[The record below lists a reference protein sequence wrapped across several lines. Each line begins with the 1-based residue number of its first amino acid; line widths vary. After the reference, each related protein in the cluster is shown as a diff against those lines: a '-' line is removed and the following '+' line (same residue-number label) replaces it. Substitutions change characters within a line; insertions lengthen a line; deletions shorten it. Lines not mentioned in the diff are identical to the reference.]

1 MRGVPFSISYL
12 LYVYVPIY
20 FLFFSIVMIETPQP
34 REMVYADGFS
44 EDKFSYIIKKNIGS
58 PFKTLE
64 NAEDLEDYLKKI
76 GQTRKN
82 LEVVRLKPQNSRH
95 IF

>member
-1 MRGVPFSISYL
+1 MLTDLVR
-12 LYVYVPIY
+12 
-20 FLFFSIVMIETPQP
+20 T
-34 REMVYADGFS
+34 
-44 EDKFSYIIKKNIGS
+44 KFSYIIKKKIGS